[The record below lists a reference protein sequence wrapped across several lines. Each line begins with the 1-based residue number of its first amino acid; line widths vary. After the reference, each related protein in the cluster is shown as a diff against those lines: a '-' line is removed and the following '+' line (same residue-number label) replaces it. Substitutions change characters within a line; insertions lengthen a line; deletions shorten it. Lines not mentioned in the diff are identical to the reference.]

1 MLLAAVYIISI
12 FSVELFIIHKHL
24 QLISY
29 AFTGKPVSPDNGGL
43 DTFLEN
49 TDGNIW
55 RRHYRRDGKQRQSL
69 LGLTCH
75 RNCHVPYS

>member
-1 MLLAAVYIISI
+1 VCHYVTWIKDRCGRLIRLDTVSLNVISIMLLAAVYIISI

-49 TDGNIW
+49 TDGNI
-55 RRHYRRDGKQRQSL
+55 
-69 LGLTCH
+69 
-75 RNCHVPYS
+75 